1 MNPAQLEH
9 LRAIDAHL
17 TNLLAIA
24 EKRTP
29 GKWGIYNNGGFNPY
43 PGIEAGHQSIVVFGE
58 WEDDAGVRTGI
69 NDAAYIAACAG
80 NAEAGWRA
88 TKAAIAMLLEMES
101 QGCSFRYFP
110 TVEDILAA
118 WPLELLTLK

>member
-1 MNPAQLEH
+1 MTPEQLDH

-17 TNLLAIA
+17 TVLLDLAA
-24 EKRTP
+24 KRTP
-29 GKWGIYNNGGFNPY
+29 GEWRSKTGGKLLRN
-43 PGIEAGHQSIVVFGE
+43 INAGDQVICTVAMRRG
-58 WEDDAGVRTGI
+58 
-69 NDAAYIAACAG
+69 AANLPFISACASR
-80 NAEAGWRA
+80 AEAGWRA

-118 WPLELLTLK
+118 WPRELLTTP